1 MSTSFMTQ
9 AQRFVEPGTALTVR
23 AAAHDRHLRV
33 RDGRAWLTF
42 TGGGLPDHWLEAG
55 DELALPAGAEAVVE
69 GWPSARFE
77 LLEAQ
82 PARQA
87 ATHNARHV
95 RAPVSPAYRPAA

>member
-9 AQRFVEPGTALTVR
+9 AQRFVEPGTALTLR
-23 AAAHDRHLRV
+23 AADHDRQLRV
-33 RDGRAWLTF
+33 RDGRVWLTL
-42 TGGGLPDHWLEAG
+42 TGGGLPDHWLDAG

-82 PARQA
+82 PAVRVA
-87 ATHNARHV
+87 SHNARHV
-95 RAPVSPAYRPAA
+95 RAAVSPAYRPAA